1 MPLEVDMTVT
11 CPSCGDGVLHKD
23 TGEECDDGNLIND
36 DGCSSHCMIESNGVI
51 CGDGVRLAPVDA
63 PIGFD
68 EQCDDGNLNAGDGCS
83 EA

>member
-1 MPLEVDMTVT
+1 MCTLIPIPAVPAV
-11 CPSCGDGVLHKD
+11 CGDGTREVP
-23 TGEECDDGNLIND
+23 EECDDGNLIND
-36 DGCSSHCMIESNGVI
+36 DGCSSQCTIESNGVI